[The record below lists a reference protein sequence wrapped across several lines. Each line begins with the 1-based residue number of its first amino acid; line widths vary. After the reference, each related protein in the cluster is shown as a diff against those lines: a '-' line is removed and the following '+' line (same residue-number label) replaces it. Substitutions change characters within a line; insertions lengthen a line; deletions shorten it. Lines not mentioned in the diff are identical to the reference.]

1 MKLSITTITIATL
14 LQSTLG
20 FTPISTTTSKSL
32 FGCST
37 TTSPISNVALF
48 AEPNDDDDDDDE
60 GGLDLNLEEMFDMYV
75 DAFFYRCLFCLFV
88 CLFVFICHTYI
99 YFCSELLFFLLDF
112 FYINNGRFDAADKGE
127 DFDKAIKEVKK

>member
-48 AEPNDDDDDDDE
+48 AEPNDDDDDDE

-75 DAFFYRCLFCLFV
+75 DAFFYRCLLFV

-99 YFCSELLFFLLDF
+99 IFVLNYYFFLIF
-112 FYINNGRFDAADKGE
+112 FI
-127 DFDKAIKEVKK
+127 